1 MRSGGEKENRK
12 CIGQMERSYED
23 TVQQQVPNNTEDT
36 SVQSVQLTGYA
47 LCMATRY
54 DQSHGTCRTNRA
66 SLRRGCCVIYRD
78 ISLEEYTT
86 NEVSQDLAGIELVG
100 VLMIRRRLQRYGNKC
115 RRDDEEDIRRVSNCS
130 INDNRNRV
138 RSKHRYMNIICL
150 NKYI

>member
-1 MRSGGEKENRK
+1 M
-12 CIGQMERSYED
+12 
-23 TVQQQVPNNTEDT
+23 
-36 SVQSVQLTGYA
+36 
-47 LCMATRY
+47 LCY
-54 DQSHGTCRTNRA
+54 IQG
-66 SLRRGCCVIYRD
+66 

-100 VLMIRRRLQRYGNKC
+100 VLMIRRRLQQYGNKC

-130 INDNRNRV
+130 INDNKNRV